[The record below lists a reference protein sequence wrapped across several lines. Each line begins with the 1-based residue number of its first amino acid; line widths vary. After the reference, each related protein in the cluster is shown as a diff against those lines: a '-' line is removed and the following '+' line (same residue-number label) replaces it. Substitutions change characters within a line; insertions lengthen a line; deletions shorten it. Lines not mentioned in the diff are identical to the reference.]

1 MFNARRASK
10 GLADQLRGRI
20 VSAGR
25 ALAAL
30 AATVPIDVASA
41 SLVIQWRRGSTAA
54 RTVDALRLSTLRYS
68 LCLGAAVGLA
78 IALATLPAVAE
89 TWQGRLQQGGQV
101 TVDPDTRRAMQGDD
115 GAERPLWDGVHR
127 LEDGSTLIIRD
138 GIAIPTEQM
147 VEAWSGDTK
156 PRPVLV
162 DRHCEQLVRK
172 TCGFDSAC
180 NNSAACLHARSLL
193 AEEGREQRG
202 QPVTAGAHP
211 LTRADEQ
218 CRQALSDPGF
228 TACASLEAAVGDSR
242 CRDLVDQVCGID
254 DGCAATQ
261 ACDAARQLLRMET
274 EQRLTNDDPAA
285 LSTTGS
291 QCLEAMGN
299 AFFGRCE

>member
-10 GLADQLRGRI
+10 GLPDQRRGRI
-20 VSAGR
+20 ASAGR
-25 ALAAL
+25 ALAAV

-41 SLVIQWRRGSTAA
+41 SRVMQWRRGSTAA
-54 RTVDALRLSTLRYS
+54 RTADAPRSFTPRSS
-68 LCLGAAVGLA
+68 LYWGAAVLA
-78 IALATLPAVAE
+78 IALAAASAVAE

-101 TVDPDTRRAMQGDD
+101 SVDAETHRALHGED
-115 GAERPLWDGVHR
+115 GAKRPLWDGVHR
-127 LEDGSTLIIRD
+127 LDDGSTLIIRD
-138 GIAIPTEQM
+138 GIAVPTEQM
-147 VEAWSGDTK
+147 VQAWSGDTK
-156 PRPVLV
+156 PQPVFA
-162 DRHCEQLVRK
+162 DRYCDQLVRK

-180 NNSAACLHARSLL
+180 SNSAACLRARSLL

-202 QPVTAGAHP
+202 LPVTAGAHP
-211 LTRADEQ
+211 HTRTSEQ
-218 CRQALSDPGF
+218 CRQGLIDPGF
-228 TACASLEAAVGDSR
+228 TACPSLDAAIGDSR

-254 DGCAATQ
+254 DRCARTQ

-274 EQRLTNDDPAA
+274 EQRLISDDPAA